1 MLAVP
6 GSGKTT
12 VLVARVA
19 AQILSGIPA
28 GKILNLTFSRESA
41 RDMGERFGKL
51 FPEMELPRF
60 STIHSLC
67 YSILSSYAAQN
78 GRIVPTLTGSDGAPT
93 SSQLLRE
100 ALNRLK
106 NRENAGFI
114 DDEDITDALAAI
126 GLCKN
131 RMLSRKE
138 MGDISCAISGLAEL
152 YDAYEAVK
160 SEKGLMDYDDILL
173 YALTFLRKLPD
184 IRTRFQSRYSHINVD
199 EAQDISKVQL
209 EIIRLLTPQGKRL
222 FMVGD
227 EDQSIYGFRGAFPEG
242 ILSFEKLFPGGTVC
256 RMEDN
261 FRSRPEILTLC
272 DKFIRLNRER
282 YEKSIRP
289 ARESRPN
296 AIIPFQP
303 SNPDR
308 AMERILQSVEALRPG
323 EHLGILYRNN
333 LSAFPVTDLLR
344 TAEVPFTITSSSIR
358 LIRYHVRSVM
368 DIMML
373 AEHPTDRKRLAAL
386 GKLDLDETIR
396 KQLLAL
402 PEIQDYPLLLSRSDD
417 EKSRKL
423 GQILREIKGLSP
435 VDALAVIC
443 RKLKTG
449 KFFLAKVLGDEDPAA
464 ALRSSIF
471 RQFTRR
477 TQTIDQLE
485 NKILELEEYIK
496 NPPRPA
502 NARVHLSTIHSS
514 KGLEYD
520 HLIILDCCDGILPA
534 RNTSG
539 TPPEQARRAMNE
551 EVRLFYVA
559 ATRARETLTLF
570 YPASS
575 EKALAPSRFLS
586 SFLNPPAEDEPAQ
599 GKTKTG
605 FVPGERIIHRQ
616 FGEGCITAIS
626 GDIMTINFVNGKT
639 RSLSIGL
646 CLRKKLIVFQN
657 TAENSKS
664 RR

>member
-1 MLAVP
+1 
-6 GSGKTT
+6 
-12 VLVARVA
+12 
-19 AQILSGIPA
+19 
-28 GKILNLTFSRESA
+28 
-41 RDMGERFGKL
+41 MG
-51 FPEMELPRF
+51 
-60 STIHSLC
+60 
-67 YSILSSYAAQN
+67 
-78 GRIVPTLTGSDGAPT
+78 
-93 SSQLLRE
+93 
-100 ALNRLK
+100 RLK

-114 DDEDITDALAAI
+114 DDEDIADALAAI

-173 YALTFLRKLPD
+173 YALTFLKKLPD
-184 IRTRFQSRYSHINVD
+184 IRARFQSRYLHINVD

-242 ILSFEKLFPGGTVC
+242 ILSFEKLFPGAAVC

-261 FRSRPEILTLC
+261 FRSRPEILTQC
-272 DKFIRLNRER
+272 DQFIRLNRER

-296 AIIPFQP
+296 AIIPFRP
-303 SNPDR
+303 SSPDR
-308 AMERILQSVEALRPG
+308 AMERILQSVKSLRPG
-323 EHLGILYRNN
+323 EHLGILYRNS
-333 LSAFPVTDLLR
+333 LSAFPAADLLR
-344 TAEVPFTITSSSIR
+344 TAEVPFTITQSSTR

-373 AEHPTDRKRLAAL
+373 AQHPTDRNRLAAL
-386 GKLDLDETIR
+386 GRLDLDETVR

-402 PEIQDYPLLLSRSDD
+402 PQTQDYPLLLSRSDD

-435 VDALAVIC
+435 TDALAAIC
-443 RKLKTG
+443 RELKTG
-449 KFFLAKVLGDEDPAA
+449 KFFLAKVLGEDDPSAV
-464 ALRSSIF
+464 LRGSIF

-477 TQTIDQLE
+477 SQSIDQLE
-485 NKILELEEYIK
+485 NRILELEEYIK
-496 NPPRPA
+496 NPPRCDG
-502 NARVHLSTIHSS
+502 ARVHLSTIHSS

-534 RNTSG
+534 RNIAG
-539 TPPEQARRAMNE
+539 TPPEQARKAMNE

-575 EKALAPSRFLS
+575 DKALAPSRFLS
-586 SFLNPPAEDEPAQ
+586 SFLSPPSEPAAQ
-599 GKTKTG
+599 TILD
-605 FVPGERIIHRQ
+605 FVPGEKVVHRQ
-616 FGEGCITAIS
+616 FGEGYILAVT
-626 GDIMTINFVNGKT
+626 GDIMTINFISGKT
-639 RSLSIGL
+639 RSLSVNL
-646 CLRKKLIVFQN
+646 CLKKGLIQLQ
-657 TAENSKS
+657 APAKS
-664 RR
+664 AARGS

>member
-1 MLAVP
+1 MLLLAVP

-28 GKILNLTFSRESA
+28 AKILNLTFSRESA
-41 RDMGERFGKL
+41 RDMGVRFARL

-67 YSILSSYAAQN
+67 YSVLSSYAAHN

-100 ALNRLK
+100 AMNRVK
-106 NRENAGFI
+106 NRDVGFA
-114 DDEDITDALAAI
+114 DDEDIADTLAAI

-138 MGDISCAISGLAEL
+138 RGDVPSAISGLPEL

-184 IRTRFQSRYSHINVD
+184 ILVRFRSRYTHINVD

-209 EIIRLLTPQGKRL
+209 EIIRLLSPQGRRL

-227 EDQSIYGFRGAFPEG
+227 EDQSIYGFRGAYPEG
-242 ILSFEKLFPGGTVC
+242 ILSFEKMFPGGQVC

-261 FRSRPEILTLC
+261 FRTRPEILVQC
-272 DKFIRLNRER
+272 DQFIRQNRER
-282 YEKSIRP
+282 YEKSIHP
-289 ARESRPN
+289 ARDSRPGS
-296 AIIPFQP
+296 IIPFRP
-303 SNPDR
+303 STPER
-308 AMERILQSVEALRPG
+308 AMERILQAVKALQPG

-344 TAEVPFTITSSSIR
+344 SAEVPFTVTSSPAR
-358 LIRYHVRSVM
+358 LIRYHIRVVM

-373 AEHPTDRKRLAAL
+373 AEHPNDRRRFAAI
-386 GKLDLDETIR
+386 GKSDLDDEVR
-396 KQLLAL
+396 SELLSFDGV
-402 PEIQDYPLLLSRSDD
+402 QDYPLLLSLTED

-423 GQILREIKGLSP
+423 GKILREMRGKSP
-435 VDALAVIC
+435 ADALSLIC
-443 RKLKTG
+443 RELKTG
-449 KFFLAKVLGDEDPAA
+449 RFYLAKALGEDDAPSV
-464 ALRSSIF
+464 LRSAIF

-477 TQTIDQLE
+477 TRTIDQLE
-485 NKILELEEYIK
+485 TRIRELEDYLYDPP
-496 NPPRPA
+496 NPRGA
-502 NARVHLSTIHSS
+502 QVHLSTIHSA

-520 HLIILDCCDGILPA
+520 HVLLLDCCEGILPA
-534 RNTSG
+534 RKAPGAS
-539 TPPEQARRAMNE
+539 PEQARRGMNE
-551 EVRLFYVA
+551 EIRLFYVA

-570 YPASS
+570 YPADSDR
-575 EKALAPSRFLS
+575 ALIPSRFLS
-586 SFLNPPAEDEPAQ
+586 AFLAPPDNPKKGAPLDRFLL
-599 GKTKTG
+599 GDR
-605 FVPGERIIHRQ
+605 VMHRQ
-616 FGEGCITAIS
+616 FGSGLVAQINEDVLTIS
-626 GDIMTINFVNGKT
+626 FDNGKT
-639 RSLSIGL
+639 RQFSARL
-646 CLRKKLIVFQN
+646 CVQKNLLTHIDDGHDAN
-657 TAENSKS
+657 HSG
-664 RR
+664 